1 MTFMAEAALK
11 LATWDDLDAL
21 PGVPEGTNVEIVDG
35 EIVLTPRSA
44 SSSGRTQG
52 GLYRF
57 LGGPFDFD
65 PDGPGGWWL
74 VIEPEVELDRH
85 QVLIP
90 DLAGWR
96 RERLPRLPDSRPVRV
111 RPDWVCEVLS
121 PSTERLDR
129 LRKANAYLRAGVPHY
144 WLVSVP
150 GRLLEAL
157 RGTAGFALGPT
168 RTGTSSGSLHSRRSS
183 STSAGSSRPS
193 RAEKCRTAGVS
204 RSRHAAPH
212 AGTAGSCLT

>member
-11 LATWDDLDAL
+11 LATWDDLESL
-21 PGVPEGTNVEIVDG
+21 TGIPEGTNVEIVDG
-35 EIVLTPRSA
+35 ELVLTPRSA

-52 GLYRF
+52 GLYHF
-57 LGGPFDFD
+57 VGGPFDFD
-65 PDGPGGWWL
+65 PDGPGGWWI
-74 VIEPEVELDRH
+74 VIEPEVELDRN

-157 RGTAGFALGPT
+157 EAQGDRWVREGAYSDGDVVRIPPFEAIDLDVGRLFPPVAG
-168 RTGTSSGSLHSRRSS
+168 
-183 STSAGSSRPS
+183 
-193 RAEKCRTAGVS
+193 
-204 RSRHAAPH
+204 
-212 AGTAGSCLT
+212 

>member
-11 LATWDDLDAL
+11 LATWDDLEAL
-21 PGVPEGTNVEIVDG
+21 TGVPEGTNVEIVDG

-52 GLYRF
+52 GLYYF
-57 LGGPFDFD
+57 VGGPFDFD

-96 RERLPRLPDSRPVRV
+96 RERLPRLPDSRRVRV

-157 RGTAGFALGPT
+157 EAQGDRWVRVGAYSDGDVVRIPPFEAVELDVGRLFPPLAG
-168 RTGTSSGSLHSRRSS
+168 
-183 STSAGSSRPS
+183 
-193 RAEKCRTAGVS
+193 
-204 RSRHAAPH
+204 
-212 AGTAGSCLT
+212 

>member
-11 LATWDDLDAL
+11 LATWDDLEAL
-21 PGVPEGTNVEIVDG
+21 TGVPEGTNVEIVDG
-35 EIVLTPRSA
+35 ELVLTPRSA

-52 GLYRF
+52 GLYH
-57 LGGPFDFD
+57 LVGGPFDFD
-65 PDGPGGWWL
+65 PDGPGGWWI
-74 VIEPEVELDRH
+74 VIEPEVELDRN

-157 RGTAGFALGPT
+157 EAQGDRWVRMGAYSDGDVVRIPPFEAVELDVGRLFPPLAG
-168 RTGTSSGSLHSRRSS
+168 
-183 STSAGSSRPS
+183 
-193 RAEKCRTAGVS
+193 
-204 RSRHAAPH
+204 
-212 AGTAGSCLT
+212 